1 MSSFDIAGDLR
12 AAATEQRREKEHRV
26 KYRGVNAALIGH
38 PIRSDIPATVR
49 SSPIWT
55 ESNKFRMREALYT
68 RPCHCQNCRRSTAR
82 DMRRKCPPSDMAAAN
97 VICTAGAS
105 SISRKQMRP
114 RLNDA
119 DAADYREQY
128 YSTDDDELDATMAGV
143 EYSFDHA
150 GPTHEL
156 DLSYAVTQ
164 AVEKFEAKELAT
176 LIKNEYEFVDESDT
190 DEEFE
195 LI

>member
-1 MSSFDIAGDLR
+1 M
-12 AAATEQRREKEHRV
+12 
-26 KYRGVNAALIGH
+26 
-38 PIRSDIPATVR
+38 
-49 SSPIWT
+49 
-55 ESNKFRMREALYT
+55 
-68 RPCHCQNCRRSTAR
+68 
-82 DMRRKCPPSDMAAAN
+82 
-97 VICTAGAS
+97 ICTAGAS